1 MFDGTVC
8 ICAGEDR
15 RRWHEVSRR
24 CFSLFHSL
32 FLCMYACIYVCI
44 LLYMYTR
51 CYIHFIAPLFAY
63 NFGFAF
69 IAHTIS
75 FIIIS
80 LILSLKLFCISY
92 YSVVQVFQPF
102 SPLPLCFDLMFEKCE
117 ANKKLMH
124 SVQISYMLTSYIYLH
139 TCINIH
145 TLCSGRLN
153 SFDKSKKERANER

>member
-1 MFDGTVC
+1 MFGGTTC
-8 ICAGEDR
+8 ICAGVDR

-24 CFSLFHSL
+24 CLSLSLFMYV
-32 FLCMYACIYVCI
+32 CMYVYCCTCA
-44 LLYMYTR
+44 R

-102 SPLPLCFDLMFEKCE
+102 SPHPLRFDLMFEKCE

-124 SVQISYMLTSYIYLH
+124 SVQISYMLPSYIYLH